1 MRGMQVDG
9 NGIQV
14 ITRAA
19 AIIRSLEAQP
29 NGLSLSEIAARVAL
43 PRSTVQRIVATL
55 VEERLLMAASARAR
69 VRLGPAL
76 VQLGAAADVGTEK
89 VARPFMQELS
99 RLVEETVDLSVLRQD
114 RAVFVEQVQGVQR
127 LVAVS
132 AVGREFP
139 LHCTANGKAL
149 LALMDAGRR
158 ERLLPARLKRHT
170 AATETDRSA
179 LLADLAKV
187 ERSGV
192 SLDLQEHS
200 EGICAVGAAFVDPI
214 GREYSLSIPVPASRF
229 EGKRALL
236 VRQLKKTKAELVA
249 QLFGE

>member
-1 MRGMQVDG
+1 MKVDG

-19 AIIRSLEAQP
+19 AIIRSLETQP
-29 NGLSLSEIAARVAL
+29 NGLSLSEIAVRVAL

-55 VEERLLMAASARAR
+55 VEERLLMAASAKAR

-99 RLVEETVDLSVLRQD
+99 RLVEETVDLSVLRHD
-114 RAVFVEQVQGVQR
+114 RAVFVEQVQGAQR

-132 AVGREFP
+132 AVGKEFP

-149 LALMDAGRR
+149 LALMDTPRR
-158 ERLLPARLKRHT
+158 ERLLAVRLKRFT
-170 AATETDRSA
+170 AATETDRVA

-187 ERSGV
+187 EKSGV
-192 SLDLQEHS
+192 SLDLEEHS
-200 EGICAVGAAFVDPI
+200 EGICAVGAAFIDAI
-214 GREYSLSIPVPASRF
+214 GREYSISIPVPAGRF
-229 EGKRALL
+229 EGKRNLL